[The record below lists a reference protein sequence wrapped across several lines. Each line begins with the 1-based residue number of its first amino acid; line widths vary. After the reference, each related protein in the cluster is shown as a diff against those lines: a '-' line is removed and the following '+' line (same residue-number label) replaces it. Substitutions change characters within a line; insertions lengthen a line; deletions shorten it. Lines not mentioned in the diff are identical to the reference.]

1 LHPRRIT
8 RIELQ
13 WHGVKQ
19 RPGVIRLVKRRTCP
33 TKSSTH
39 FACERDG
46 AIDMPKPGAPLPPPE
61 RLTPE
66 QQGYWH
72 AICPDLPPGHHASS
86 KFVGLHLKKHVDG
99 PVKHGAETLILRRY
113 WDGRANQARFWVK
126 PAAPRGW

>member
-1 LHPRRIT
+1 MARCEATSRRDP
-8 RIELQ
+8 
-13 WHGVKQ
+13 
-19 RPGVIRLVKRRTCP
+19 PGQTTHVPDKVIDALRAR
-33 TKSSTH
+33 
-39 FACERDG
+39 ERDG